1 MLSSLLL
8 RSLVDYQKK
17 PSLREKASRMIR
29 GLCPL
34 VFRFAIVLFQESFA
48 TSEQLHY
55 NPYGKKRELLLRS
68 HTALKSPTHKTAGA
82 VGPV

>member
-1 MLSSLLL
+1 
-8 RSLVDYQKK
+8 
-17 PSLREKASRMIR
+17 MIR

-55 NPYGKKRELLLRS
+55 NPYGKKREFAPEEPYRVKIPYTKQREL
-68 HTALKSPTHKTAGA
+68 
-82 VGPV
+82 VGPM